1 MHSTPPWRHFMHV
14 RTHVRAHVTQLRSG
28 AQRNAVDSI
37 IFYDVVFFK
46 PQFVRILQRV
56 KRRHVDV
63 FVLEMVVQV
72 SHGVIRVLARAI
84 HGICRLLL
92 VDHFDEPVHE
102 LQDGP
107 MPAREKIAAINN
119 QTDSKFVGENG
130 QVIFA
135 VLIKGFK
142 FENQLMEDH
151 FNENYMESTK
161 FPKADFKGYITNIK
175 DVNFSKDGS
184 YPVTL
189 DGNLTLHGV
198 TNKVTA
204 TGTMKVA
211 GGAPEMEGTFKIKLK
226 DYKVEGLYIGEK
238 IAPEVA
244 ITVKCKY
251 Q

>member
-1 MHSTPPWRHFMHV
+1 MKK
-14 RTHVRAHVTQLRSG
+14 
-28 AQRNAVDSI
+28 I
-37 IFYDVVFFK
+37 ILSAACIFVM
-46 PQFVRILQRV
+46 QFVTTNASAQKVYATKTGQI
-56 KRRHVDV
+56 
-63 FVLEMVVQV
+63 FFNAT
-72 SHGVIRVLARAI
+72 G
-84 HGICRLLL
+84 GI
-92 VDHFDEPVHE
+92 
-102 LQDGP
+102 
-107 MPAREKIAAINN
+107 EKIAAVNN
-119 QTDSKFVGENG
+119 QVDSKFVDATG
-130 QVIFA
+130 QIVLA
-135 VLIKGFK
+135 VLVKGFK

>member
-1 MHSTPPWRHFMHV
+1 MKQMIKIAATVLFMMST
-14 RTHVRAHVTQLRSG
+14 QYG
-28 AQRNAVDSI
+28 KAQKVYATKTGQIAFNASSPI
-37 IFYDVVFFK
+37 
-46 PQFVRILQRV
+46 
-56 KRRHVDV
+56 
-63 FVLEMVVQV
+63 
-72 SHGVIRVLARAI
+72 
-84 HGICRLLL
+84 
-92 VDHFDEPVHE
+92 
-102 LQDGP
+102 
-107 MPAREKIAAINN
+107 EKIAAINN

-130 QVIFA
+130 QVVFA

-175 DVNFSKDGS
+175 EVNFSKDGS

-198 TNKVTA
+198 NNKVTA
-204 TGTMKVA
+204 NGTMKVA
-211 GGAPEMEGTFKIKLK
+211 GTAPEMEGTFKIKLK

>member
-1 MHSTPPWRHFMHV
+1 MKQMTKIAAIVLFMM
-14 RTHVRAHVTQLRSG
+14 S
-28 AQRNAVDSI
+28 AQYSVAQKVYATKTGQIAFNASSPI
-37 IFYDVVFFK
+37 
-46 PQFVRILQRV
+46 
-56 KRRHVDV
+56 
-63 FVLEMVVQV
+63 
-72 SHGVIRVLARAI
+72 
-84 HGICRLLL
+84 
-92 VDHFDEPVHE
+92 
-102 LQDGP
+102 
-107 MPAREKIAAINN
+107 EKIAAINN
-119 QTDSKFVGENG
+119 QADSKFVGENG

-161 FPKADFKGYITNIK
+161 FPKSDFKGFITNIK

-204 TGTMKVA
+204 SGTMKIA
-211 GGAPEMEGTFKIKLK
+211 GGVPEMEGTFKIKLK
-226 DYKVEGLYIGEK
+226 DYKVEGLYIGDK

>member
-1 MHSTPPWRHFMHV
+1 MKQMTKIAAMVLFMMST
-14 RTHVRAHVTQLRSG
+14 QYSQ
-28 AQRNAVDSI
+28 AQKVYATKTGQIAFNASSPI
-37 IFYDVVFFK
+37 
-46 PQFVRILQRV
+46 
-56 KRRHVDV
+56 
-63 FVLEMVVQV
+63 
-72 SHGVIRVLARAI
+72 
-84 HGICRLLL
+84 
-92 VDHFDEPVHE
+92 
-102 LQDGP
+102 
-107 MPAREKIAAINN
+107 EKIAAINN

-130 QVIFA
+130 QVVFA

-175 DVNFSKDGS
+175 EVNFSKDGS
-184 YPVTL
+184 YPVNL